1 MDKINYYLYHIPG
14 KKIGVTR
21 DLISRVVDQQGYSLD
36 EVEVLEQSTDID
48 YISDR
53 ELELQQSYGYRVDR
67 QKYKDLYINKPKNQN
82 KMYINATEQTSTF
95 PVPVSKL
102 KGRLM
107 DMMGKTWE
115 TMHGEFEINMDTIA
129 WIMDNVK
136 TSMYTTERSYIY
148 NKAFAKYFQ
157 VQDHSTKAERFPFGK
172 DAYQAYL
179 DTLTTRANGNGNW
192 RYDSSESER
201 FQKIRDWAGE
211 RGLYTKGDTKTQF
224 CKLMEEAGELGRAVL
239 KNDNEE
245 FVDAIGDM
253 VVVLTNMAHLGGT
266 TIEECI
272 DAAYKVISK
281 RTGKMVN
288 GTFVKD
294 EK

>member
-1 MDKINYYLYHIPG
+1 MEDKLTYYLYHIPG

-21 DLISRVVDQQGYSLD
+21 NLISRVVDQQGYSLD

-67 QKYKDLYINKPKNQN
+67 QKYKDLYINKIKSN

-107 DMMGKTWE
+107 DMMGKTWD

-157 VQDHSTKAERFPFGK
+157 IKTHAEEAERFPFGK

-179 DTLTTRANGNGNW
+179 DTLTTRSNGSLNYMQTDN
-192 RYDSSESER
+192 R
-201 FQKIRDWAGE
+201 FQLIRDWAGE
-211 RGLYTKGDTKTQF
+211 RGLYTKGDKKTQF

-239 KNDNEE
+239 KDDQEE